1 MPNLQNLF
9 KSIPST
15 EKCLEA
21 LDQADPGAPSAD
33 AVRLLAKA
41 PRPLVKEAFKAY
53 WDAKRRAVA
62 AGKITDPGELTLE
75 ACRDD
80 MLASAASLTAPR
92 MQPVINGTGVIIHTN
107 TGRSILSGA
116 AREAIAMAAG
126 GNTTLEFDRTTG
138 GRGSRHSILTKLI
151 CDLTGAEDGVAV
163 NNNAAGV
170 LVAMDA
176 LCKGGEVVISRGE
189 LVEIGGSFRIPDVM
203 AASGVVLH
211 EVGTTNRTH
220 PEDYLAAINE
230 NTRAIVRV
238 HTSNYRIIGFHTAVP
253 TDELAR
259 LAHDRG
265 LPLINDLGSGSL
277 LNLSAC
283 GLPPEPTVPDCI
295 HQGCDLVLFSGD
307 KLLGGPQ
314 AGIIAGRKELLARI
328 RKNPMMRAMR
338 LDKLVYA
345 GLEATLRLYYEPEKA
360 MAEIPT
366 LRELMTKPEELASR
380 AGSLKRRLAR
390 ALGPAC
396 KVSLAEDSS
405 RTGGGAFPEYPLKTT
420 LVCLHPAEI
429 SPQELRD
436 RLLADSPVL
445 IGRVE
450 NDAFCLD
457 PRTLRDGDVPAAVA
471 LLKRALNRTNH

>member
-1 MPNLQNLF
+1 M
-9 KSIPST
+9 
-15 EKCLEA
+15 
-21 LDQADPGAPSAD
+21 
-33 AVRLLAKA
+33 
-41 PRPLVKEAFKAY
+41 
-53 WDAKRRAVA
+53 
-62 AGKITDPGELTLE
+62 
-75 ACRDD
+75 
-80 MLASAASLTAPR
+80 
-92 MQPVINGTGVIIHTN
+92 
-107 TGRSILSGA
+107 
-116 AREAIAMAAG
+116 
-126 GNTTLEFDRTTG
+126 
-138 GRGSRHSILTKLI
+138 
-151 CDLTGAEDGVAV
+151 
-163 NNNAAGV
+163 
-170 LVAMDA
+170 
-176 LCKGGEVVISRGE
+176 
-189 LVEIGGSFRIPDVM
+189 
-203 AASGVVLH
+203 
-211 EVGTTNRTH
+211 
-220 PEDYLAAINE
+220 
-230 NTRAIVRV
+230 
-238 HTSNYRIIGFHTAVP
+238 P

-380 AGSLKRRLAR
+380 AGSLK
-390 ALGPAC
+390 
-396 KVSLAEDSS
+396 
-405 RTGGGAFPEYPLKTT
+405 